1 MADKARKTAQQ
12 KAQEAVDLA
21 QRKVNSLISRKAK
34 AKEALEAL
42 DADLKEASANLT
54 YVKSHPALTQPTE
67 VAKPE
72 PEVLPQAGEPE
83 APKDTLPPF

>member
-1 MADKARKTAQQ
+1 MADEKVRKTAQQ

-54 YVKSHPALTQPTE
+54 YVKSHPALTQETAPAAP
-67 VAKPE
+67 VAEEPLPE
-72 PEVLPQAGEPE
+72 AGEKP
-83 APKDTLPPF
+83 ASTLDF